1 MVSCQA
7 PMTLMDM
14 DGHRKGMSKLTVL
27 FFQPLQEPRG
37 SSGRPGS
44 GGGLSM
50 SGRGS
55 TESVRE

>member
-27 FFQPLQEPRG
+27 SFQPLQEPRG
-37 SSGRPGS
+37 SSGRQGS
-44 GGGLSM
+44 E
-50 SGRGS
+50 RGI
-55 TESVRE
+55 VHVW

>member
-27 FFQPLQEPRG
+27 SFQPLQEPRG

-44 GGGLSM
+44 E
-50 SGRGS
+50 RGI
-55 TESVRE
+55 VHVW